1 MYTVVNVLLLY
12 ILAITPAGSNHHT
25 NLKSRSCY
33 EAQMSCKKKQEVECI
48 STVYILFSLCVLK
61 SHSFFTDICAFTV
74 SEQANSDS
82 VQDGA
87 GRNKD
92 SAGWGSQSSSGQH
105 YES

>member
-12 ILAITPAGSNHHT
+12 ILAITPAGSTTQISRVVHVMK
-25 NLKSRSCY
+25 LK
-33 EAQMSCKKKQEVECI
+33 CKKKQEVECI